1 MCDKIARLSSTT
13 ECVFTHTTECVF
25 TRQWSLNEFCGLYP
39 CRFPRFDMVLHLFNM
54 LMLKEG
60 TCLAFKWLVLWASTA
75 GGMDLT
81 PGWKIED
88 PAGWVTW
95 PEKKKKK
102 SWRRKESTGLPAHFF
117 ATPYKSVSKSQK
129 SGLPGGPGAKL
140 HASNAEGPGSIP
152 GQEARFHM
160 LQLRLGTVKEINI
173 LK

>member
-95 PEKKKKK
+95 PGKKKKK
-102 SWRRKESTGLPAHFF
+102 VGGGRSPQDFLP
-117 ATPYKSVSKSQK
+117 TSLQLPINLYLKVKS
-129 SGLPGGPGAKL
+129 PDFPCGPGAKL